1 MRPEFVRFVT
11 AEIEPDSNQPTG
23 IIQAAYR
30 LRDGDALTVQ
40 AREALNAELE
50 WFKSNL
56 SEPDRFVLTRSKG
69 FYRRQSV
76 AISWFKADAD
86 ACIAHAE
93 RLGQMLK
100 ECGVAVERLR
110 TTHPGYIVYE
120 DALQVVTIPFRDR

>member
-23 IIQAAYR
+23 IIQAACR

-40 AREALNAELE
+40 AREELNAELE
-50 WFKSNL
+50 WFRSNL

-76 AISWFKADAD
+76 AISWFKAEAD

>member
-40 AREALNAELE
+40 AREELNAELE

-76 AISWFKADAD
+76 AISWFKAEAD

>member
-11 AEIEPDSNQPTG
+11 TEIEPDSNQPTG

-30 LRDGDALTVQ
+30 LCDCDALTLQ
-40 AREALNAELE
+40 TRKEFIAELD

-56 SEPDRFVLTRSKG
+56 AEPDRFVLTRSKG

-76 AISWFKADAD
+76 AISWFKAGAD

-100 ECGVAVERLR
+100 KSGVPVQRLR

>member
-23 IIQAAYR
+23 IIQAASR

-40 AREALNAELE
+40 AREELNAELE

-76 AISWFKADAD
+76 AISWFKAEAD

-110 TTHPGYIVYE
+110 PLI
-120 DALQVVTIPFRDR
+120 R

>member
-1 MRPEFVRFVT
+1 MRSEFVRFVT
-11 AEIEPDSNQPTG
+11 AEIEPGSNQPTG

-30 LRDGDALTVQ
+30 LRDGDALSVQ
-40 AREALNAELE
+40 TREELNAELE
-50 WFKSNL
+50 WFKSHL
-56 SEPDRFVLTRSKG
+56 PEPDRFVLTRSKG

-76 AISWFKADAD
+76 AISWFKAEGD
-86 ACIAHAE
+86 ACILHAE

-100 ECGVAVERLR
+100 ECGVPVQRLR

>member
-40 AREALNAELE
+40 AREELNAELE

-69 FYRRQSV
+69 FYRRPSV
-76 AISWFKADAD
+76 AISWFKAEAD

>member
-11 AEIEPDSNQPTG
+11 SEIEPDSNQPTG

-40 AREALNAELE
+40 AREELNAELE

-69 FYRRQSV
+69 FYRRQAV
-76 AISWFKADAD
+76 AISWFKAEAD

-93 RLGQMLK
+93 RLGQMLT
-100 ECGVAVERLR
+100 ECGVAVEQLR

>member
-23 IIQAAYR
+23 IIQAAYL

-40 AREALNAELE
+40 AREQLNAELE

-86 ACIAHAE
+86 VCIAHAE